1 MELRTQVSTSQF
13 DGKDVVWYPDTYNLD
28 EIVNTFKLP
37 VLVKVVDGYMINEI
51 ECLENGTILS
61 IHGVCSMDKIIATDY
76 RDTELYIPVSCEN
89 TVRLSVKD
97 NSTFKYVAD
106 ICNATP
112 VLRYV
117 TNMHEFTHQKQT
129 YPEGSVFLV
138 RSVSKWSKG
147 LNVTHY
153 GQKEQRLTLPFSIV
167 GNFKEVPSPLDAVT
181 SYFIKDLVN
190 NEFPIFVEFESTE
203 GGNTTYGP
211 LMGKVKLRKL
221 LTSNI
226 VYGTNYDDGKKKLL
240 TFSRSLGV
248 RLQIGRVIVE
258 DDSMGEYSTIAEPVE
273 EPIDEEVLQYIL
285 HMNPYYGD
293 YNTADYAALKA
304 TVDAMKGGKTVE
316 SDARSQEEN
325 NVSDCK
331 KVDAPSECQLEKN
344 LPKVPPRIPKKP
356 SSIKVVKNA
365 GKGLADTGYGSIT
378 HKQAVVQNMYQ
389 AIDSMVP
396 PAVPQ
401 RSPRLNC
408 GTTEVTREFQSQ
420 DEHPPMGTQEGNDEE
435 AVYSHIADGD
445 QAMNAKPALSRRTST
460 RSNSSTDSWQE
471 KALAFS
477 LPLNTA
483 AKFCYGDEAGG
494 TIDKNRPLLPLPSER
509 QGGSS
514 QDEGTNTDQYNA
526 VEELSESQTNS
537 PRRSQI
543 NSDSCDVKSTRAAR
557 RKNMYEDIVFH
568 VETEP
573 NIEESAFG
581 RKETVEVPS
590 AGVSRC
596 NVPEFLNVGEEQK
609 VEKKIKEVQGLSEEH
624 KKMEVNKDE
633 KNETLDIETRDSHHL
648 EASKKFDVI
657 SSEVLEKSV
666 IGICEI
672 LEKLCLAEFKELFID
687 TQIDGEL
694 LGDINEADLVSDVEM
709 SLFQARKLYLYI
721 RGWQLD
727 EEVMSFNADE
737 SQSDGEMAHED
748 PEKWTVKDV
757 FERMKSLK
765 LSSFAEF
772 CSEQQVNGT
781 LLTKILD
788 EEMLESVR
796 KDHGVSLRRI
806 EEKKLNNYVLKGWRP
821 K

>member
-1 MELRTQVSTSQF
+1 MELRTQISTSQF

-51 ECLENGTILS
+51 ECLESGTILS
-61 IHGVCSMDKIIATDY
+61 IHGVRSMEKIIATDY
-76 RDTELYIPVSCEN
+76 RDTELYIPVSCEI

-97 NSTFKYVAD
+97 NSTFKSVAD

-112 VLRYV
+112 VPRCV
-117 TNMHEFTHQKQT
+117 TNMYEFTHQKQI
-129 YPEGSVFLV
+129 YPEGAVFLV
-138 RSVSKWSKG
+138 RSISKWSKG

-153 GQKEQRLTLPFSIV
+153 GKKEQRLTLPFSIV
-167 GNFKEVPSPLDAVT
+167 GNFKEVPSPSDAAT

-190 NEFPIFVEFESTE
+190 KDFPIFVEFESIE
-203 GGNTTYGP
+203 GGNTTHGP

-240 TFSRSLGV
+240 TFSRSLTV

-258 DDSMGEYSTIAEPVE
+258 DDSIGEYSTIAEPVE
-273 EPIDEEVLQYIL
+273 EPIDEEVLQYLL

-293 YNTADYAALKA
+293 YNTTDYAALRA
-304 TVDAMKGGKTVE
+304 TVDAMKGGKAVE
-316 SDARSQEEN
+316 SDARSQEN
-325 NVSDCK
+325 NDVSDCK
-331 KVDAPSECQLEKN
+331 KVDAPSECKLEKN
-344 LPKVPPRIPKKP
+344 LPKVPPRIPRKP
-356 SSIKVVKNA
+356 SSIKFVKNA
-365 GKGLADTGYGSIT
+365 GKSLADAGYGSIT
-378 HKQAVVQNMYQ
+378 HKQPVVQNMYQ
-389 AIDSMVP
+389 AIDSVVP

-401 RSPRLNC
+401 RSPRPHC
-408 GTTEVTREFQSQ
+408 KPKEVKRDFQSQ
-420 DEHPPMGTQEGNDEE
+420 DEYLPMGKQEGNDDE
-435 AVYSHIADGD
+435 AVYSHISDSK
-445 QAMNAKPALSRRTST
+445 QPMNAKPALSRSTSI
-460 RSNSSTDSWQE
+460 RSNSSIDGWQE

-483 AKFCYGDEAGG
+483 AKFCYGDEAGS
-494 TIDKNRPLLPLPSER
+494 TIDKNRPLLPLPSEG
-509 QGGSS
+509 QGVSS
-514 QDEGTNTDQYNA
+514 QDEGTNTDQYDA
-526 VEELSESQTNS
+526 VKELSESQTNS
-537 PRRSQI
+537 PRRGQI
-543 NSDSCDVKSTRAAR
+543 NSDSCDVNNIRASR
-557 RKNMYEDIVFH
+557 QKNIYEDIFFH
-568 VETEP
+568 LETEP
-573 NIEESAFG
+573 NKEQSAFG
-581 RKETVEVPS
+581 RKQTVEGPS

-596 NVPEFLNVGEEQK
+596 HLPESFNVGEEQK
-609 VEKKIKEVQGLSEEH
+609 VEKKITEVQGFSEEH
-624 KKMEVNKDE
+624 KNIGASKDE
-633 KNETLDIETRDSHHL
+633 ETLEKHSDIETRDSLHL

-657 SSEVLEKSV
+657 SSEVLETSV

-672 LEKLCLAEFKELFID
+672 LEKLQLAEFKELFID

-737 SQSDGEMAHED
+737 SQSDGGMAQEN

-765 LSSFAEF
+765 LNSFAEF

-788 EEMLESVR
+788 EELLESVR
-796 KDHGVSLRRI
+796 KDHGVSLKRI
-806 EEKKLNNYVLKGWRP
+806 EEKRLITMF
-821 K
+821 